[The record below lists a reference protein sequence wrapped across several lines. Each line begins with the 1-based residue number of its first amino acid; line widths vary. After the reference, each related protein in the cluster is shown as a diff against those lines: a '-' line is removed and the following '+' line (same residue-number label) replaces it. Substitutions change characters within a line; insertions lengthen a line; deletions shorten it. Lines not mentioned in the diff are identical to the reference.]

1 MLKTILL
8 QDHFAVGLLDEI
20 ELGLADRY
28 TQEKRAVLP
37 ILRERLRAKALD
49 ELYFCNAY
57 GKTKAKQASDLEIL
71 RDQMVRYLGFI
82 PTSPYAYGLR
92 PEYFSQ
98 MVLVPSC
105 VSDDI
110 LSELRAGSTAPTMG
124 GDPVVYAWQLARY
137 NYFQTLGRRV
147 ALSFLAEYSRYQSP
161 EKNQEAEFT
170 KVGDILNQDGLYFQA
185 VACKFALV
193 LQGEPLKQ
201 QVKDL
206 AERSF
211 SPEMSVVEYLTP
223 LGAVPSYWRA
233 DAEKAFRDRLAQYLA
248 QEAGEPS

>member
-1 MLKTILL
+1 MLKTTLL
-8 QDHFAVGLLDEI
+8 QDHFVVGLLDEI

-28 TQEKRAVLP
+28 TQEKRAGLP
-37 ILRERLRAKALD
+37 ILREKLRSKALD

-57 GKTKAKQASDLEIL
+57 GKTKAKQSSDLEIL
-71 RDQMVRYLGFI
+71 RDLMVRYLEFI
-82 PTSPYAYGLR
+82 PSSPYVYGLQ

-105 VSDDI
+105 ISDDI
-110 LSELRAGSTAPTMG
+110 LSELRAGSPAPTMG
-124 GDPVVYAWQLARY
+124 GDLVLYAWQLARY

-147 ALSFLAEYSRYQSP
+147 ALSFLAEYSHYQSP
-161 EKNQEAEFT
+161 EKSQEAEFA

-185 VACKFALV
+185 AACKFALV

-201 QVKDL
+201 QVRDL

-211 SPEMSVVEYLTP
+211 SPEMSLIEYLTP

-233 DAEKAFRDRLAQYLA
+233 DAEKAFRDRLGQYLSSS
-248 QEAGEPS
+248 AGGPT